1 MDAPARSV
9 AWRYYVCGL
18 LLLATTI
25 NYLDRQTLAVTS
37 VRVTDELG
45 LNNEQYG
52 RLELCFGCAFAL
64 GATVF
69 GWVADRAS
77 IRWLYPAVLVLWS
90 LMGFCTGLVE
100 TYTGLL
106 LCRTLLGFF
115 EAGHWPCA
123 LRTTRQILTP
133 RERTLGNSIL
143 QSGSSIGA
151 IFTPLLVLAMLTP
164 ERGSWRGAFQVI
176 GLAGIGWAVFWLT
189 ALRSSDFRGPERT
202 DDAEPGPLAN
212 SQSATA
218 DGPSVAVDN
227 QNVEPPF
234 WQVVCTGRFAA
245 ILLVVLA
252 INICW
257 HINRVWIVKFLV
269 EGRGYSER
277 EALGFNSAYYV
288 ATDVGCIAAGLITVW
303 LGRRGWSVHGARVG
317 VFNVCAV
324 LTSASLAIP
333 WLPAGWPLLGV
344 LLVVGCGSLG
354 LFPCYYSFSQDLSAK
369 HQGKITGILGASA
382 WVAVSL
388 LHSFYGSKIDASGS
402 YDTGMMLAGLCP
414 LGGTAALLLLWNKYP
429 LAAASQAERL

>member
-1 MDAPARSV
+1 MEETPARSI

-37 VRVTDELG
+37 VRVTEELG

-64 GATVF
+64 GATIF
-69 GWVADRAS
+69 GWIADRAS
-77 IRWLYPAVLVLWS
+77 VRWLYPAVLVLWS

-100 TYTGLL
+100 TYLGLI
-106 LCRTLLGFF
+106 LCRTLLGLF

-123 LRTTRQILTP
+123 LRTTRRILTP

-151 IFTPLLVLAMLTP
+151 IFTPILVKSMLTDEP
-164 ERGSWRGAFQVI
+164 GSWRSAFQVI

-189 ALRSSDFRGPERT
+189 ALRASDFQGPERT
-202 DDAEPGPLAN
+202 DDDVPQTPQGAQSDPVTAPEP
-212 SQSATA
+212 
-218 DGPSVAVDN
+218 
-227 QNVEPPF
+227 EPPF
-234 WQVVCTGRFAA
+234 WQVLCTGRFAA
-245 ILLVVLA
+245 ILLAVLS

-257 HINRVWIVKFLV
+257 HINRVWMMKFLIQ
-269 EGRGYSER
+269 GRGYSESD
-277 EALGFNSAYYV
+277 ALTFKSLYYV
-288 ATDVGCIAAGLITVW
+288 FTDVGCIAAGLGTVW
-303 LGRRGWSVHGARVG
+303 LGRRGWSVHGARVA
-317 VFNVCAV
+317 VFNFCAV
-324 LTSASLAIP
+324 LTSASLAIH
-333 WLPAGWPLLGV
+333 WLPQGWPLIGV

-369 HQGKITGILGASA
+369 HQGKITGILGAFA
-382 WVAVSL
+382 WVSISL
-388 LHSFYGSKIDASGS
+388 LHWFNGSDIDATGS

-414 LGGTAALLLLWNKYP
+414 LGGSAALWLLWNKYP
-429 LAAASQAERL
+429 PAAARRPPHGS